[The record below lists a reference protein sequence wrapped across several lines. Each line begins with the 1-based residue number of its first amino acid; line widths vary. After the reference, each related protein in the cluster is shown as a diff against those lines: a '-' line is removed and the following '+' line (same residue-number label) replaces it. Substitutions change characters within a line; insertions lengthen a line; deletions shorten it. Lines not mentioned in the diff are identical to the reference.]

1 MNRFLKRRT
10 IVALSITALLMTA
23 LPGIA
28 QENTGYVK
36 AKVKP
41 GRAGV
46 FVDDEYVG
54 PAGNYGRTR
63 KYAVSP
69 GQHEIKLVEP
79 RYEEKTVTVTV
90 EAGRTTKIKE
100 QLKPIQLAKPPFGH
114 LKIERAGKYDAVYIN
129 GAYYGHADEFNGL
142 NQGQNLVPGEYTV
155 KLEKADGS
163 VQEEKIT
170 IVANKATRIYAN

>member
-1 MNRFLKRRT
+1 MKRFFKRQMMLSLSV
-10 IVALSITALLMTA
+10 VALLATA

-28 QENTGYVK
+28 QENTGHIK
-36 AKVKP
+36 AKVNP

-46 FVDDEYVG
+46 FVDGEYVG
-54 PAGNYGRTR
+54 PAGNYGRSR
-63 KYAVSP
+63 KYSVSP

-100 QLKPIQLAKPPFGH
+100 TLKPIELAKPPFGH
-114 LKIERAGKYDAVYIN
+114 LKIEQAGKYDAVFIN

-155 KLEKADGS
+155 KIEKPDGS
-163 VQEEKIT
+163 VQQEKIT
-170 IVANKATRIYAN
+170 IVAHKATRIYAN